1 MCHTTLQ
8 VLDEA
13 GCDYSVEVY
22 TEAPESA
29 AGVAE
34 LELLKQQI
42 PSAVLQVSTDMV
54 WSWQMMA
61 TADVLVMSNSAF
73 SISAALLNP
82 NAYNVFFPGAQVHQS
97 RIEMRHW
104 HTPMDR
110 NGTLSAQSM
119 DNLRQRVGLWPKV
132 APYPGYPT
140 S

>member
-1 MCHTTLQ
+1 M
-8 VLDEA
+8 LDEA
-13 GCDYSVEVY
+13 GCDYSVEIY
-22 TEAPESA
+22 TEAPATA
-29 AGVAE
+29 AGEAE
-34 LELLKQQI
+34 LQLLKHEI

-61 TADVLVMSNSAF
+61 TADTLIMSNSAF

-104 HTPMDR
+104 HTPVDR
-110 NGTLSAQSM
+110 NGTLSTHSVEK
-119 DNLRQRVGLWPKV
+119 LRRRVGLWPRV

-140 S
+140 R